1 MPIIFEELEKIMIN
15 WKKHL
20 KTNPIKDR
28 ATQFSYNKM
37 KELVNE
43 NNTKKI
49 ISLFKSINIDDV
61 QIYETINTDRT
72 YGKNVKQKN
81 VNFNKKASL

>member
-20 KTNPIKDR
+20 KVNPIKDR
-28 ATQFSYNKM
+28 ATLFAYNKM
-37 KELVNE
+37 KERIDE
-43 NNTKKI
+43 SNTKKI

-72 YGKNVKQKN
+72 YGKMVTQKN
-81 VNFNKKASL
+81 INFN